1 MGMASVMHPFLK
13 RGGRLGREAY
23 GRQESEAKYARTKEA
38 THADG
43 RNKNGRALR
52 RGYLC
57 RDSRGGRG
65 VSGAVNGSMG
75 EGARASRLWLG
86 SAYLCIAF
94 TRRYKFRFS
103 NISVGIFL
111 KKF

>member
-43 RNKNGRALR
+43 RNKNGRRCDADIYA
-52 RGYLC
+52 G
-57 RDSRGGRG
+57 
-65 VSGAVNGSMG
+65 MIE
-75 EGARASRLWLG
+75 EGAGYALCGERQYGAKASARAPEL
-86 SAYLCIAF
+86 
-94 TRRYKFRFS
+94 
-103 NISVGIFL
+103 
-111 KKF
+111 